1 MGYITELDKRYI
13 ANTYARFP
21 VVVASGKGSIITDI
35 HGNKYIDLGTGI
47 SVNTFGI
54 ADDAWQDAVIA
65 QMNRFQHTSNL
76 YYSEPNVQLARL
88 LCERTGMSRVFFKL
102 RC

>member
-21 VVVASGKGSIITDI
+21 VQAVGFNHNRYPWQCIYRS
-35 HGNKYIDLGTGI
+35 GTGI
-47 SVNTFGI
+47 SVSTFGI

-65 QMNRFQHTSNL
+65 Q
-76 YYSEPNVQLARL
+76 
-88 LCERTGMSRVFFKL
+88 
-102 RC
+102 